1 MKRSSGRIIYLFS
14 RFDICPLTR
23 WRIDIRTK
31 SLDMV
36 LPFFR
41 RKALFLWPRSSNTRD
56 THIRLLASW
65 NCCDILH
72 IALIQAWRS
81 PFITRLTYFD
91 FGTSDQ
97 NVATYKFRLSETES
111 FLGGLAR
118 FVPRA
123 VEGGR
128 ARPDNT
134 RGHSPEKLWAH
145 GGNNTGES
153 CLRVIRYQCSVSAGL
168 FVRGCQ
174 SSNDLNV

>member
-1 MKRSSGRIIYLFS
+1 
-14 RFDICPLTR
+14 
-23 WRIDIRTK
+23 
-31 SLDMV
+31 MV

-91 FGTSDQ
+91 FGASDQ

-111 FLGGLAR
+111 SLGDWHALFLELSRVGVQGLTTH
-118 FVPRA
+118 
-123 VEGGR
+123 G
-128 ARPDNT
+128 
-134 RGHSPEKLWAH
+134 GHSPENCGHMEGTILGKVALVSNGTSAV
-145 GGNNTGES
+145 
-153 CLRVIRYQCSVSAGL
+153 CLLAFS
-168 FVRGCQ
+168 
-174 SSNDLNV
+174 